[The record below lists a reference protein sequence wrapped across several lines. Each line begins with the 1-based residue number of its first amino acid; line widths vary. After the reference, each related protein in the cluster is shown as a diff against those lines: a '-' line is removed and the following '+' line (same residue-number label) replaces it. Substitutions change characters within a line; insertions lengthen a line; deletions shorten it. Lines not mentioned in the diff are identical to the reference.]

1 MGKVVTGKGLQDFI
15 STGKV
20 EDIKPDKAPEKAP
33 EAPKLEVVKDK
44 PIVDVG
50 VKEPP
55 KEPIKPADDDIY
67 AEEDQE
73 TKEEIAK
80 AKRFDALMRK
90 KHRQMKEA
98 QEAAEENDRLAESQ
112 FNRARLAE
120 QKLAETEA
128 ELNKLRTQAPPK
140 EPEKKVK
147 PDPQKYMDDK
157 GQFKAFEYAEDL
169 AAWSAEQKLA
179 EYQANQEKQRRDAEA
194 AEAFKKAEARIAESI
209 KRHPDYK
216 EVLAAASEVKTHQA
230 VLEYLSASDSIGEVS
245 YYMATHPEFV
255 ERINKLHPLKAIA
268 EVGKLELT
276 FEKPPEPAKQD
287 LATPP
292 RAVSG
297 APAPIV
303 PLEMSGTEGV
313 VTDPAKMG
321 FKQLRAYEK
330 ERRKKR

>member
-1 MGKVVTGKGLQDFI
+1 MGKVVTSKGLNEFI
-15 STGKV
+15 ESGKT
-20 EDIKPDKAPEKAP
+20 EEIKPDKSPEKKA
-33 EAPKLEVVKDK
+33 EAPALEVVRDK
-44 PIVDVG
+44 PVIDVG
-50 VKEPP
+50 AKEPP
-55 KEPIKPADDDIY
+55 KEEDIY

-73 TKEEIAK
+73 TKEEITK

-98 QEAAEENDRLAESQ
+98 QEAAAENDRLAESQ

-128 ELNKLRTQAPPK
+128 ELNKLKQVPAK
-140 EPEKKVK
+140 EPEKKAK

-169 AAWSAEQKLA
+169 AAWSTDQKLA
-179 EYQANQEKQRRDAEA
+179 EYQANQEKARRDAETAKA
-194 AEAFKKAEARIAESI
+194 AELATARIAQSM
-209 KRHPDYK
+209 KLHPDYQK
-216 EVLAAASEVKTHQA
+216 VLESTPLKTHER
-230 VLEYLSASDSIGEVS
+230 VLEYMSASEWIGEVS

-255 ERINKLHPLKAIA
+255 ERINQLHPLKAIA

-276 FEKPPEPAKQD
+276 FEKPAESVKTEA
-287 LATPP
+287 APP

-303 PLEMSGTEGV
+303 PLEMSGNEGV
-313 VTDPAKMG
+313 VTDPSKMN